1 MTATLTV
8 VAGARLPDDLADD
21 VLTIAARDGVSE
33 SDVIRIALRDYC
45 DRELGRTLP
54 VLFANTA
61 GAARRSDPATAKRA
75 AQDVQPRTGSQRH
88 RILELYAHAALA
100 RVADVRVGL
109 TADEVCAALERQHR
123 GHVAVNGVAKR
134 VSELYHAGAI
144 LPHLDSDGDDV
155 TRKTRNG
162 SDATVYTITTK
173 GHAWLTAAQE
183 PPA

>member
-8 VAGARLPDDLADD
+8 VAGARVPQDLADD
-21 VLTIAARDGVSE
+21 VRHIAHHRNLSE
-33 SDVIRIALRDYC
+33 SDVVRIALREYC

-54 VLFANTA
+54 GLFANTA

-88 RILELYAHAALA
+88 RILTLYAHADS
-100 RVADVRVGL
+100 VAVQRGRWGM
-109 TADEVCAALERQHR
+109 TADEVCAALERQHLPGR
-123 GHVAVNGVAKR
+123 VAVNGVAKR

-144 LPHLDSDGDDV
+144 APIPDQ
-155 TRKTRNG
+155 TRPTRNG

-173 GHAWLTAAQE
+173 GQAWLEAAQE